1 MTMYFYLRKDVFNYK
16 DICCFS
22 FFNNGS
28 IFFMINIYSD
38 DSYLASKYLKNTK
51 ANIHNVLII
60 ASDFNIRDNNWNLSY
75 SFHSS
80 HNNILIKIVDFFD
93 LSYPKLW
100 NMSKTCMTSIWHQ
113 IPAVFGLICAQNS
126 FDSLILYNGLNSTKS
141 LQLFRFIWIKICS
154 HIHLCPL
161 PNYLLQ
167 TPQIYLDFM
176 WSFPLSKSELLY
188 SVSLMKHLLRDLF

>member
-80 HNNILIKIVDFFD
+80 HNNILIKIVDF
-93 LSYPKLW
+93 
-100 NMSKTCMTSIWHQ
+100 
-113 IPAVFGLICAQNS
+113 LICHIPNS
-126 FDSLILYNGLNSTKS
+126 ETCPKHVWLQYDIKS
-141 LQLFRFIWIKICS
+141 LQFLALFVPKTPLVVWYFIMDLIPPKVCS
-154 HIHLCPL
+154 YFAL
-161 PNYLLQ
+161 
-167 TPQIYLDFM
+167 FE
-176 WSFPLSKSELLY
+176 SKSAVIFIFVHCLIISFKLHKFTRTLCEVFPSPNLNSY
-188 SVSLMKHLLRDLF
+188 IVFH